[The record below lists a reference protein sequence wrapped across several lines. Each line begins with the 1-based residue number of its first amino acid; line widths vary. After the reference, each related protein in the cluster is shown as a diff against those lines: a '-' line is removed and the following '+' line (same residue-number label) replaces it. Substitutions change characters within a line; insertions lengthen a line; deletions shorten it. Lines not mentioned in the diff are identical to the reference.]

1 MPFFDEQNTDI
12 TLDTVQGDTELPSGY
27 STKSFKID
35 FENGRIL
42 SQLTDLPETVRQQA
56 TIAIM
61 TERGVHTVL
70 GDDFGAQ
77 IRETIA
83 TAPTSE
89 VAALEI
95 DEDIRDALVDDLR
108 ISDVT
113 NIVVERVGGD
123 KAQVYVE
130 IDVDGE
136 LVTVEQEV

>member
-1 MPFFDEQNTDI
+1 MAFFDEDGME
-12 TLDTVQGDTELPSGY
+12 LGVDTVQGDTELPANY
-27 STKSFKID
+27 STRSFKID

-56 TIAIM
+56 VLSIM

-83 TAPTSE
+83 AAPTQE
-89 VAALEI
+89 VATLEI
-95 DEDIRDALVDDLR
+95 DEDIRDALVDDIR

-113 NIVVERVGGD
+113 NIVVERVDGD

-130 IDVDGE
+130 IEVDGE